1 MGVFV
6 KMEAFTKLAD
16 YFRKVPPAFLVAITT
31 ILGLILFLPEEI
43 VKTLAV
49 DEFRI
54 KYRVWIGPTFL
65 LAVLFL
71 GARPYMYLRQEYF
84 QWRQFKS
91 MQKQL
96 HQLTPEEKGYLL
108 PYIKE
113 QKNTIYVGPEDGI
126 MNGLVAKGIIC
137 RVSDSGTHTE
147 GFPFNLES
155 WAREYL
161 GKNTNLLEGHSGEP
175 MTPVRKLLGPW

>member
-6 KMEAFTKLAD
+6 NMEAFTKLAD
-16 YFRKVPPAFLVAITT
+16 YFRKIPPAFLLAIAT
-31 ILGLILFLPEEI
+31 ILGLIRFLPEEMA
-43 VKTLAV
+43 KTLAV
-49 DEFRI
+49 YEFRI
-54 KYRVWIGPTFL
+54 KHSIWIGPTFW
-65 LAVLFL
+65 LAVVFLVVHLFI
-71 GARPYMYLRQEYF
+71 YLKQKYS
-84 QWRQFKS
+84 QGQQLKN

-113 QKNTIYVGPEDGI
+113 QRNTIYVGPEDGI

-137 RVSDSGTHTE
+137 RISDSGTLTE

-161 GKNTNLLEGHSGEP
+161 VINTNLLDGHSGEP
-175 MTPVRKLLGPW
+175 KTPVKKLLGPW

>member
-1 MGVFV
+1 
-6 KMEAFTKLAD
+6 METLTKLAD
-16 YFRKVPPAFLVAITT
+16 YFRKVPPAFLVAIVTV
-31 ILGLILFLPEEI
+31 LGLILFLPEEV

-49 DEFRI
+49 DEFRNI
-54 KYRVWIGPTFL
+54 HRIWMGPTFL
-65 LAVLFL
+65 LAGSFL
-71 GARPYMYLRQEYF
+71 VARLLNYLIQEYF
-84 QWRQFKS
+84 QWRQLKS
-91 MQKQL
+91 MQKNL

-108 PYIKE
+108 PYIQG

-137 RVSDSGTHTE
+137 RVSDSGTLTE

-175 MTPVRKLLGPW
+175 MTPAKKLLGPW